1 MTTSLTSVGVHG
13 LLVVEKATIAG
24 KHQDSSSHI
33 AVVAAA
39 ASRVSDLGGKL
50 RLIGLIRLAS
60 GHLRREDTRGDGVDA
75 DLAVLE
81 SGGQHAAEV
90 SACCLGR
97 SVGEL
102 AVAGSL
108 HLPADGAD
116 IDDL

>member
-1 MTTSLTSVGVHG
+1 MKSLTSIRVHG
-13 LLVVEKATIAG
+13 LLIIEEATVAG

-33 AVVAAA
+33 AIVAAT
-39 ASRVSDLGGKL
+39 ASRIADLGGEL
-50 RLIGLIRLAS
+50 RLVGLIRLAS
-60 GHLRREDTRGDGVDA
+60 GHLRRENTRSDGVDA

-108 HLPADGAD
+108 HLPADRAD
-116 IDDL
+116 VDDL